1 MQFSGVK
8 KTAGVHGKSG
18 RTKKVYFLQR
28 IYLQCTLKITMKYEG
43 KDVEYEA
50 NDIGDWVDNG
60 KNNHLRIASRTS
72 GMYIIYS
79 IKPFLSHS

>member
-28 IYLQCTLKITMKYEG
+28 IYLQCRAEEIYKCVEEG
-43 KDVEYEA
+43 FEPTYYSSIFTPHK
-50 NDIGDWVDNG
+50 NSLRTIDNLPLV
-60 KNNHLRIASRTS
+60 NRR
-72 GMYIIYS
+72 
-79 IKPFLSHS
+79 P